1 MLNTPDMHWDSDE
14 IGEVI
19 RFPIEGSA
27 DELGS
32 PIKFIARRDVTDG
45 DVPEEIRD
53 EFVENDFDFGP
64 LRPYDSQEY
73 YDVEE
78 NQIKSLDE
86 EQYVHYDEPMLH
98 CLNILTEYP
107 LAIVTH
113 PDNDNYGIVMP
124 ADFNSRIAKEY
135 LYPLFAEAARSVSD
149 LIEARY
155 DSIDLIPIY
164 LSNRNNG
171 EAANRWARA
180 REDNVELHIAEF
192 MNLTDLKVV
201 MTERT
206 ELREEIDLTS
216 KTQCRDMFDDVAR
229 FRDKVMHANR
239 TMVDSQ
245 EDIHELAESIDATAY
260 LTQNCRELLES

>member
-1 MLNTPDMHWDSDE
+1 MNIPDMHWNSAE
-14 IGEVI
+14 ISEAI

-32 PIKFIARRDVTDG
+32 PIKFIAQGDVANG
-45 DVPEEIRD
+45 DVPDEIRK
-53 EFVENDFDFGP
+53 EFVEEDFDYGP
-64 LRPYDSQEY
+64 IRPYDSQEY
-73 YDVEE
+73 FDVEE
-78 NQIKSLDE
+78 DQVKSLDE
-86 EQYVHYDEPMLH
+86 EQYICYDEPMLH
-98 CLNILTEYP
+98 CLNVLTEYS

-135 LYPLFAEAARSVSD
+135 LYPFFAEAARSVSN

-155 DSIDLIPIY
+155 DTIELIPIY

-171 EAANRWARA
+171 EAANRWAQA
-180 REDNVELHIAEF
+180 REENVELHIAEL

-201 MTERT
+201 MTELT

-216 KTQCRDMFDDVAR
+216 KTQCRDKFDDVAR

-239 TMVDSQ
+239 TMVDDQ
-245 EDIHELAESIDATAY
+245 EDIQRLAESMDATSY
-260 LTQNCRELLES
+260 LTSRCHAVLDV

>member
-1 MLNTPDMHWDSDE
+1 MHWGSDE
-14 IGEVI
+14 IREVI

-32 PIKFIARRDVTDG
+32 SITFIAKGDVTDG
-45 DVPEEIRD
+45 EVPGEIQQ
-53 EFVENDFDFGP
+53 EFIKKDFDFGP
-64 LRPYDSQEY
+64 LRPYNSQEY
-73 YDVEE
+73 YDVDQD
-78 NQIKSLDE
+78 QIKSLDK
-86 EQYVHYDEPMLH
+86 EQYVRYDEPMLH
-98 CLNILTEYP
+98 CLNILTDYP

-113 PDNDNYGIVMP
+113 PDDENYGIVMP

-135 LYPLFAEAARSVSD
+135 LYPFFAEAARSVSN
-149 LIEARY
+149 LIETRY

-180 REDNVELHIAEF
+180 MEDNVELHIAEF
-192 MNLTDLKVV
+192 MNLTDLKVI
-201 MTERT
+201 MTELT

-216 KTQCRDMFDDVAR
+216 KTRCRDIFDDVAR

-245 EDIHELAESIDATAY
+245 EDIQELAESIDATAY
-260 LTQNCRELLES
+260 LTRNCSELLES